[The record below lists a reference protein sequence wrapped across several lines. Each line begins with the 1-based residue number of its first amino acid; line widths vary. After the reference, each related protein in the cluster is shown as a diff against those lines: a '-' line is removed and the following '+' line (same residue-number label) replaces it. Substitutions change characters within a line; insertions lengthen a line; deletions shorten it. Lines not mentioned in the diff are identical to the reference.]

1 MARIGIIISA
11 CTLLVWLGC
20 GGPGTAVPD
29 GSPYFPLSVGNTW
42 EYDGL
47 GEDLSWTVT
56 GYAEH
61 DCGASLWS
69 VSARSG
75 DKEYTF
81 YWRAAADG
89 LYEYNDT

>member
-1 MARIGIIISA
+1 MFKILSA
-11 CTLLVWLGC
+11 VALAGSLLWFGC
-20 GGPGTAVPD
+20 EGGPSVPD
-29 GSPYFPLSVGNTW
+29 DSSYFPLEVGNKW
-42 EYDGL
+42 EYAGP
-47 GEDLSWTVT
+47 GEDLTWTVT

-69 VSARSG
+69 VSAVSG
-75 DKEYTF
+75 DTEYTF